1 MRALYTGYSAGKARE
16 KSAGI
21 FVGNFAGLLVER
33 TYMFLHILLRECYG
47 SSAGYSTDLG
57 SKVLSVDGTW
67 ERTWTNAIERTWINA
82 NFILKMLG

>member
-1 MRALYTGYSAGKARE
+1 M
-16 KSAGI
+16 
-21 FVGNFAGLLVER
+21 GNFAGLLVER

-47 SSAGYSTDLG
+47 SSAGYSIDLG
-57 SKVLSVDGTW
+57 SKVLSVDGTWELGLRRW